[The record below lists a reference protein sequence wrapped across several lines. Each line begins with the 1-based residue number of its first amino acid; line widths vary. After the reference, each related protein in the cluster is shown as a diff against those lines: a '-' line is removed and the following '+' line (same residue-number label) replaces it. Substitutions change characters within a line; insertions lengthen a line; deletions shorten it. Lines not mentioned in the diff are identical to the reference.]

1 MTAAELALPD
11 PLVPA
16 AVDLAG
22 MAFMP
27 LDVSRL
33 LDSDLFAL
41 STGEE
46 FKAAVALWCKSWT
59 QVPGGSL
66 PNNDRVLAHLSGAG
80 ARWPKVKEQALHGWT
95 LCSDGRLYHA
105 VIAEKALIAWGERL
119 VYIDRQAA
127 DAERKR
133 AHREEAKGLRA
144 QLAQHGIGVA
154 WNETVSAMR
163 GLLQKLP
170 QTCHTDSDGEGD
182 APVQRTGLS
191 PATDLSPTIKREVK
205 VKVKVLDQE
214 HVLQRDAPN
223 DADIFPDAPLSE
235 QGETHSVI
243 TLEPVQPALAMVQPG
258 STRQAKA
265 EVLAGFARFYG
276 LYPKRQK
283 RAEAEKAWLKLSPS
297 PELQATILAALAQ
310 HVQQG
315 AWLRDGGQFVP
326 LPASWLNARRWEDE
340 LEVSTG
346 EAASPAGSI
355 VEIYHEFCP
364 DFDPVTVLDD
374 TLRGMLDERWREH
387 DIQQNLDFWRDFFN
401 ATKGLG
407 QIFYRGQNRKPYLEA
422 LVSRQNFRD
431 IVEGRNHA

>member
-1 MTAAELALPD
+1 MTAAPAVLPE

-16 AVDLAG
+16 DVDLSG
-22 MAFMP
+22 MSYMP
-27 LDVSRL
+27 LEISRL
-33 LDSDLFAL
+33 LNSDLYVL
-41 STGEE
+41 STGDE
-46 FKAAVALWCKSWT
+46 FKAALSLWCKSWQ
-59 QVPGGSL
+59 QVPAGSL
-66 PNNDRVLAHLSGAG
+66 PNNDRILAHLSGTFQK
-80 ARWPKVKEQALHGWT
+80 WSKVKAIALQGWT
-95 LCSDGRLYHA
+95 LCSDGRFYHH
-105 VIAEKALIAWGERL
+105 VVAEKALAAWELRKDYEERRL
-119 VYIDRQAA
+119 NE
-127 DAERKR
+127 AERQR
-133 AHREEAKGLRA
+133 RHRDDHKALREQLRDMGIVVSHSVSMSQLQETLSNALQGRDSNGPVTRTVTQTEHGLQRLIKGK
-144 QLAQHGIGVA
+144 GKG
-154 WNETVSAMR
+154 
-163 GLLQKLP
+163 
-170 QTCHTDSDGEGD
+170 
-182 APVQRTGLS
+182 
-191 PATDLSPTIKREVK
+191 
-205 VKVKVLDQE
+205 KVLNQE

-223 DADIFPDAPLSE
+223 DADLSPDAPLSE

-243 TLEPVQPALAMVQPG
+243 TPEPVQPALAMAQPG

-297 PELQATILAALAQ
+297 PELQATILTALAQ
-310 HVQQG
+310 HVQQD

-387 DIQQNLDFWRDFFN
+387 DIQQNLGFWRDFFN